1 MLPSRD
7 GRWGALVHNSISSE
21 DLLILAKRFREMA
34 DATALP
40 EYGQLMVKAAFE
52 LEQQAAAL
60 QAPER
65 VTFEQRT
72 NAANAQSLTR
82 RFGDAETLAA

>member
-1 MLPSRD
+1 M
-7 GRWGALVHNSISSE
+7 HNSISSE
-21 DLLILAKRFREMA
+21 DLRILADRFRQMA

-60 QAPER
+60 ESPDHDC
-65 VTFEQRT
+65 VTFEQWTDAT
-72 NAANAQSLTR
+72 NVRSLTR
-82 RFGDAETLAA
+82 SFGDAETLPV